1 VCFFQV
7 KALSNLMAFPSK
19 PNAQSWTSFNNF
31 ADAFLV
37 GLQIFYYG
45 KVYFDYPE
53 EMGEVRLMRLI
64 RIWLTY

>member
-1 VCFFQV
+1 
-7 KALSNLMAFPSK
+7 MAFPSK
-19 PNAQSWTSFNNF
+19 PNSQSWTSFNNF

>member
-1 VCFFQV
+1 
-7 KALSNLMAFPSK
+7 MAFPSK
-19 PNAQSWTSFNNF
+19 PNAQSWTSSNYS